1 MRNIH
6 EMNINDI
13 DLNLLRTFVVVAEE
27 RSVTRAAD
35 RLDLSQPAVSNA
47 LKRLRD
53 LLEDQILVR
62 GSGGLH
68 LTPRGEQLATSLG
81 EVMTQVE
88 ASLIGGAV
96 VDPARITEPIIIT
109 SADEEI
115 LLHGADIIAALERE
129 GCLAP
134 VQFLPLNTE
143 YRADILWRKR
153 LSVTLTTMLY
163 APDGLKQRK
172 LYEEHLVCLMRSDH
186 PAARSWDLSA
196 YLAADHLLIAPLGGA
211 PSGYLDD
218 WFRKQGRERR
228 VRLISHTFGSAAS
241 LVKQTGLIAT
251 LPSRQAAIAA
261 AETEL
266 VTRPLPGSVPTFS
279 VHMFWSERYDNDPMS
294 KWLRDTLYTAIA
306 QIRSR
311 RSHSNKDTNDR

>member
-1 MRNIH
+1 MDNIH
-6 EMNINDI
+6 GVNINDL
-13 DLNLLRTFVVVAEE
+13 DLNLLRTFSIVAEE
-27 RSVTRAAD
+27 RSVTKAAD
-35 RLDLSQPAVSNA
+35 RLGLSQPAVSNA
-47 LKRLRD
+47 LKRLRN
-53 LLEDQILVR
+53 LFEDQLLVR

-81 EVMTQVE
+81 EVMTRVE
-88 ASLIGGAV
+88 ASIVGGAV
-96 VDPARITEPIIIT
+96 LDPARITEPIIIT

-115 LLHGADIIAALERE
+115 LLHGADIVAALAHE
-129 GCLAP
+129 GCVAP

-172 LYEEHLVCLMRSDH
+172 LYDEHLVCLMRSDH
-186 PAARSWDLSA
+186 PAAQSWDLEA
-196 YLAADHLLIAPLGGA
+196 YLAADHLLIAPLGGP

-241 LVKQTGLIAT
+241 LVKQSELIAT

-261 AETEL
+261 ADTEL
-266 VTRPLPGSVPTFS
+266 ETRPLPASAPPFS
-279 VHMFWSERYDNDPMS
+279 VHMFWSERYDNDPLS
-294 KWLRDTLYTAIA
+294 KWLRGTIYSAIA
-306 QIRSR
+306 QMRLRSG
-311 RSHSNKDTNDR
+311 HSN